1 MRKLLLHIGHGKT
14 GSSMLQSSFRLSRG
28 RLAGTGIT
36 YGAGADENVIDEL
49 QITSGNGTGLVSQPG
64 ALAATLAPH
73 AGGSDHLLYSSE
85 MLFGEFLK
93 LKDPERLIADAR
105 KAGFDGIDILLFV
118 RDPMGHASSL
128 WQQGVKRGGK
138 TEPIEAAFRAYK
150 FPALV
155 AKFLKTVQPV
165 DGYAVT
171 LRNYSACRK
180 SLLAET
186 ERWLGV
192 PEGTLVAP
200 KAARV
205 NRSMTR
211 AELELQMA
219 FNAHLGKCGDLI
231 SDPLCEKLHDVR
243 PDDIRPPVEVQQET
257 WDRLQ
262 PPIRTVNA
270 VLPKEHRYRFDV
282 KEPPA
287 DDGVL
292 EFTPEQV
299 RVFVE
304 SICDRMKRMR
314 EMNQK
319 LSRRRCPSATRRES
333 EPRPVMRAGGSQTR
347 FQAGTG
353 SKRIEWQ

>member
-14 GSSMLQSSFRLSRG
+14 GSSMLQSSFRLSRA
-28 RLAGTGIT
+28 RLAGTGII
-36 YGAGADENVIDEL
+36 YGSGADENVTDEL
-49 QITSGNGTGLVSQPG
+49 QITSGNGTGLVSQSG
-64 ALAATLAPH
+64 ALARTLAPH
-73 AGGSDHLLYSSE
+73 ADGTEHLFFSSE
-85 MLFGEFLK
+85 LLFSEFVK
-93 LKDPERLIADAR
+93 LNDPQRLIDDAR
-105 KAGFDGIDILLFV
+105 AAGFDTISILLFV

-138 TEPIEAAFRAYK
+138 TDPIESAYQAYK

-155 AKFLKTVQPV
+155 SKFLRTVQPV
-165 DGYAVT
+165 DGFEVT

-186 ERWLGV
+186 ESWLGV

-200 KAARV
+200 KATRV

-231 SDPLCEKLHDVR
+231 SDPLCEKLHDVD
-243 PDDIRPPVEVQQET
+243 PDDIRPSVEVQQAC

-262 PPIRTVNA
+262 PPIRVVNA
-270 VLPKEHRYRFDV
+270 ALPADHHYRFDV
-282 KEPPA
+282 KEPPS
-287 DDGVL
+287 DEGNL

-299 RVFVE
+299 KVFVT
-304 SICDRMKRMR
+304 SICERMRRMR

-319 LSRRRCPSATRRES
+319 LQRR
-333 EPRPVMRAGGSQTR
+333 G
-347 FQAGTG
+347 
-353 SKRIEWQ
+353 